1 MRPRICIETDRIA
14 AFCRQNHIRHLAL
27 YGSVLREDFRPESDV
42 DMLVEFSPG
51 QRVGFFRMAALER
64 ELSQL
69 IGRQWICGRRARSAA
84 TSATRSSIR
93 PRPNMPKDDRVRLRH
108 MFDAAREAIDFGRG
122 KARADLDDD
131 RLFVLGLLKCIEIVG
146 EAAAHI
152 GPDTKNRYPEIP
164 WADIVGMRN
173 RLVHAYFD
181 IDPDRV
187 WDTLEQDLPPLV
199 ATLEKILARSGS
211 S

>member
-1 MRPRICIETDRIA
+1 M
-14 AFCRQNHIRHLAL
+14 
-27 YGSVLREDFRPESDV
+27 
-42 DMLVEFSPG
+42 
-51 QRVGFFRMAALER
+51 
-64 ELSQL
+64 
-69 IGRQWICGRRARSAA
+69 
-84 TSATRSSIR
+84 
-93 PRPNMPKDDRVRLRH
+93 RLRH

-122 KARADLDDD
+122 KARTDLDDD
-131 RLFVLGLLKCIEIVG
+131 RLLVLGLLKCIEIVG

-199 ATLEKILARSGS
+199 ATLENILARSGS